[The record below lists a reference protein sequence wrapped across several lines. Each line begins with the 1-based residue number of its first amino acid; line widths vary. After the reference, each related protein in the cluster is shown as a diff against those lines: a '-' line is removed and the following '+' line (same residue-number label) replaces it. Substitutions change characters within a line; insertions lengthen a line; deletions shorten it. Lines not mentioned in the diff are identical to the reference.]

1 MWHRVI
7 GQERVKKILVAA
19 SNAGRLPHAYV
30 FIGNEGVGKDAMA
43 IELARVLQCEQR
55 NGNEACGE
63 CPSCRKV
70 ASMQHPDVKLI
81 TALPVGKSEKSDDG
95 PLDKLAAADIA
106 IIQEQY
112 KHKAANP
119 YHRIAIPKATVIKIN
134 SVRDIRRESA
144 MSTLYHRKKVFIISN
159 ADEMGAEAGNTLL
172 KTLEEPPGN
181 TLLILTTARPEM
193 MLQTILSRCQPVRF
207 EPLTE
212 HDLASALVE
221 RDAVE
226 RSKALLIARLANG
239 SYTRARELLDT
250 DIAELRND
258 VVTFIRHCLAN
269 NVVNLS
275 QHIEKLSAEKDREFI
290 VRYLLLMLMWF
301 RDAFALLRGG
311 DVINIDQQ
319 DDLKKFTTRFPHA
332 RLGEVMA
339 SVEHCISLIYKN
351 GYIPLALTQLAVK
364 LKRAIEEDR

>member
-1 MWHRVI
+1 
-7 GQERVKKILVAA
+7 
-19 SNAGRLPHAYV
+19 
-30 FIGNEGVGKDAMA
+30 
-43 IELARVLQCEQR
+43 
-55 NGNEACGE
+55 
-63 CPSCRKV
+63 
-70 ASMQHPDVKLI
+70 
-81 TALPVGKSEKSDDG
+81 
-95 PLDKLAAADIA
+95 
-106 IIQEQY
+106 
-112 KHKAANP
+112 
-119 YHRIAIPKATVIKIN
+119 
-134 SVRDIRRESA
+134 
-144 MSTLYHRKKVFIISN
+144 
-159 ADEMGAEAGNTLL
+159 
-172 KTLEEPPGN
+172 
-181 TLLILTTARPEM
+181 M

-226 RSKALLIARLANG
+226 RPKALLIARLANG

-332 RLGEVMA
+332 RLGEAMA